1 MGFYEDF
8 MGLYEDFMGFLG
20 PRHIQTHHP
29 VELTNWAGGQWLTE
43 SLDSP
48 KSNGLKANSPDFLKS
63 GHRDW
68 GMLGMFGQT
77 QISYVYIYI
86 HSMYMYMY
94 IYIYIHTICICKC
107 IYIYTQYV
115 YVYV

>member
-1 MGFYEDF
+1 MGFYKDF
-8 MGLYEDFMGFLG
+8 MGFYKDFMGFLG

-48 KSNGLKANSPDFLKS
+48 KSNSLKANSPDFLKS
-63 GHRDW
+63 GHHDW
-68 GMLGMFGQT
+68 GMLGIFGQT

-86 HSMYMYMY
+86 
-94 IYIYIHTICICKC
+94 
-107 IYIYTQYV
+107 YTQ
-115 YVYV
+115 